1 MVDFLHHRN
10 GANYMVCS
18 GGATVPNILNTAPFQ
33 NCCPSDR
40 CKMK

>member
-1 MVDFLHHRN
+1 MVDFLHPRN
-10 GANYMVCS
+10 GAIYIVYS
-18 GGATVPNILNTAPFQ
+18 GGATVPDVLNRVPFQ